1 MGFLLRFLP
10 IKAPRT
16 DAGTTSSVKITEFA
30 TVMPESGKGRTDKEK
45 SNTADIAPEMRPDII
60 PSSDSLTAENPPTT
74 APMYR
79 EQRDNGFVTESG
91 SSIDSAAAQNNSS
104 RIKDD
109 AAQKP

>member
-1 MGFLLRFLP
+1 MLRFLP
-10 IKAPRT
+10 IKAPST
-16 DAGTTSSVKITEFA
+16 DAGTTSNVKITEFA

-45 SNTADIAPEMRPDII
+45 SNTADIAPEMSPDIT

-79 EQRDNGFVTESG
+79 EQRDSGFVTESG
-91 SSIDSAAAQNNSS
+91 SSIDSAAAQNKRS